1 MHARTHGHRHTHPH
15 THARTQTHAR
25 TRSLNYKQVHKH
37 VLTQIPKYAYTHT
50 PHLCCISHKVM
61 HFATAA
67 QNVRVHT
74 KCVSANHLPTSTQVR
89 LKEYGSDMIE
99 VSDNGSGVKEEDYQA
114 LTLKYHTSKL
124 QQFTDLT
131 VCAMCAMCVLSG
143 CQHACTHHTQCTH
156 TRTHTMIHIHK
167 HTRTHA
173 HTHAHTH
180 YNTHTQTHTHART
193 HTHAHTHTTIHIH
206 KHTQALGTFGFRG
219 EALSSLCALAELS
232 VVTRTA
238 SQDVGARLEY
248 DHGGRL
254 VQQV

>member
-156 TRTHTMIHIHK
+156 TRTHCT
-167 HTRTHA
+167 A
-173 HTHAHTH
+173 PLS
-180 YNTHTQTHTHART
+180 AR
-193 HTHAHTHTTIHIH
+193 AR
-206 KHTQALGTFGFRG
+206 QVLP
-219 EALSSLCALAELS
+219 SLCSYARSDGDASGHEEGECADRGLCKPHTFFALCKRVTGDLS
-232 VVTRTA
+232 YRFVHFEGFGNA
-238 SQDVGARLEY
+238 SEPT
-248 DHGGRL
+248 
-254 VQQV
+254 QQRACC